1 MGNRAFTF
9 PQAQTFHPQEPSRRA
24 VPGDTRA
31 FSLLLTSVALASLW
45 TLPPRGGLAARV
57 RPSRAPAGK
66 QRRPEG
72 LYGPGYAAFVI
83 KY

>member
-45 TLPPRGGLAARV
+45 TLPPRGGLAARSGRAEPLRESNDV
-57 RPSRAPAGK
+57 LRASTALGMPPS
-66 QRRPEG
+66 
-72 LYGPGYAAFVI
+72 
-83 KY
+83 